1 MMYKV
6 SSVLHHT
13 HHLRLDLDQKLLVR
27 MMKMRGATRP
37 VRDRKVQVCQN
48 ILRKQSRTESIKRVF
63 NKKFWCLRGIF
74 WFLPSWRAKRGKQ
87 GERCFLRT

>member
-1 MMYKV
+1 MMYDV

-48 ILRKQSRTESIKRVF
+48 ILRKQSRT
-63 NKKFWCLRGIF
+63 
-74 WFLPSWRAKRGKQ
+74 
-87 GERCFLRT
+87 